1 MLSLL
6 GSLRRGNFVTNSL
19 RFRSSAL
26 AFLSRTFAAP
36 TSSTVFTWSGWV
48 KRGNL
53 GVTTRLF
60 GASTTTSLGFNSS
73 NQLLLTL
80 NGTAAVTTAAAYADP
95 SAWYHIV
102 YAQNGAAQTIYV
114 NGSSAGTGTTAN
126 TVFNTAIAHQLGAA
140 NTANYLDG
148 YLTEIHFIDGQALT
162 PSSFGQIESTTGLW
176 SPKQYVGTYGANGFY
191 LKFSNTTSL
200 AALGTDTS
208 GNNNTWAVNNVSL
221 TAGGTYDSM
230 IDVPVNYNDNGN
242 GRGNY
247 AVLNPLAAGTSGT
260 AGFPEAN
267 LSISGVGTL
276 RGVGTIQF
284 PTSGKWYFEV
294 SSIAYGNSGAAYVGI
309 GSTAS
314 QISTAYCVYQTNAT
328 KNITGSIT
336 AYGNSWGAASTNS
349 DVIGVAIDQDLGTIT
364 FYKNDVNQ
372 GTINHGIGIT
382 LFPII
387 GKSGANS
394 GFMRVNFGQ
403 RPFERTRPA
412 GFLALNTNNLPTP

>member
-1 MLSLL
+1 
-6 GSLRRGNFVTNSL
+6 
-19 RFRSSAL
+19 
-26 AFLSRTFAAP
+26 
-36 TSSTVFTWSGWV
+36 
-48 KRGNL
+48 
-53 GVTTRLF
+53 
-60 GASTTTSLGFNSS
+60 
-73 NQLLLTL
+73 LTL

-114 NGSSAGTGTTAN
+114 NGSSVGTGTTAN

-176 SPKQYVGTYGANGFY
+176 SPKQYVGAYGANGFY

-200 AALGTDTS
+200 AALGTDAS
-208 GNNNTWAVNNVSL
+208 GNGNTWAVNNVSL

-247 AVLNPLAAGTSGT
+247 AVLNQLAAGTSGT
-260 AGFPEAN
+260 AAFPEAN
-267 LSISGVGTL
+267 LAILGPGTL
-276 RGVGTIQF
+276 RGVGTMQF

-294 SSIAYGNSGAAYVGI
+294 SSIGYGDSGGAYVGI

-328 KNITGSIT
+328 KNITGSVT
-336 AYGNSWGAASTNS
+336 AYGATWGAPTTNS
-349 DVIGVAIDQDLGTIT
+349 DVIGVAIDQNLGTIT
-364 FYKNDVNQ
+364 FYKNDVSQ
-372 GTINHGIGIT
+372 GTITHGIGIT

-387 GKSGANS
+387 GKSGVNS
-394 GFMRVNFGQ
+394 GLMRVNFGQ